1 MGNKN
6 IFSKIKKYISKL
18 LDSKL
23 LIVIALVLI
32 FLTMLYVYI
41 RPVDSN
47 LKNDSKEVVAYID
60 GEKLRFNEVEKRAEE
75 AFYIDK
81 NNIIE
86 NIGSDNYKRELIKY
100 VVYEDILYRKAK
112 EENVHVTRQEIE
124 DTYDNLEKFIT
135 GKIGLDED
143 EFKSKYVD
151 DKNKLVKSMRK
162 TIKAY
167 KYLDKKTQVSD
178 SEARAYYDANK
189 DKFREGVYRDI
200 FISTV
205 DNSGK
210 KLSDEEIAD
219 AEKRANA
226 IYKKLEEGY
235 KFEDLEEKYS
245 EDIGGTIPGGLGD
258 LEMSFTDKNLR
269 KKISTLK
276 EGEYIEKPLKS
287 IYGYHIIKRIGTEEE
302 SFDKVKEEIKSMLS
316 YKKQIKLME
325 ELMKEYN
332 VEIKDKYKIKL
343 GAADLLHLFK
353 FLI

>member
-23 LIVIALVLI
+23 LIVIALLLI

-41 RPVDSN
+41 RPIDSN
-47 LKNDSKEVVAYID
+47 IKNDSKEIVAYID

-75 AFYIDK
+75 TFYIDK
-81 NNIIE
+81 NNTIE
-86 NIGSDNYKRELIKY
+86 NLGSDNYKRELIKY

-143 EFKSKYVD
+143 EFKSKYAD

-269 KKISTLK
+269 KKFRL
-276 EGEYIEKPLKS
+276 
-287 IYGYHIIKRIGTEEE
+287 
-302 SFDKVKEEIKSMLS
+302 
-316 YKKQIKLME
+316 
-325 ELMKEYN
+325 
-332 VEIKDKYKIKL
+332 
-343 GAADLLHLFK
+343 
-353 FLI
+353 